1 MGWIM
6 NKGTLIFA
14 AVAAILCAAAPT
26 AQAYDPDA
34 IRDPEAYRSSLLSQP
49 LQDGHA
55 NFCRQKGGSQAD
67 CQVTLN
73 FLKDINAGK
82 VPRGPSGKE
91 ICPRGASID
100 YSGNEANKA
109 KIEARCT

>member
-14 AVAAILCAAAPT
+14 AMAAIFCAAAGT